1 MAKEQDKLFKLT
13 TLVFINALMKILG
26 LQPGIDSVEFP
37 EVFSLTGERGIMDLP
52 VLTKMGYYIIFEF
65 HSQPL
70 SEDLLLR
77 NFQYLANL
85 RRRVKLPVEMY
96 IISTNRLKDDVKEVN
111 ILPDWKFKPHFMFLI
126 DYDGDEILS
135 TMKDKVK
142 SNLELTFDDAYWL
155 SVLPFI
161 KHEKNDVDF
170 IKELSE
176 FINSIEIKSELKYVI
191 ELSQIW
197 SVGALVDDI
206 DIKNDLIGE
215 IKMMNNAIIEYERRI
230 IDEAVDEAVTI
241 ALDEAFNNYSLNMAR
256 NMRDENYSRDE
267 ILKLTGVDILTI

>member
-13 TLVFINALMKILG
+13 PLVFINALMKILG
-26 LQPGIDSVEFP
+26 LQPGIDSIEFP

>member
-230 IDEAVDEAVTI
+230 IDEAVAV
-241 ALDEAFNNYSLNMAR
+241 ALDEAFNNYSLNVAR